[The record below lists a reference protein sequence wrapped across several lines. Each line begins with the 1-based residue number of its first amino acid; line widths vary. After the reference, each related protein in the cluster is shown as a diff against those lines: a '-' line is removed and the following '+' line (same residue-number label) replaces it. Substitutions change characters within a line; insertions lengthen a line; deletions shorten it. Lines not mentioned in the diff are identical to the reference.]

1 LKLSEQQIGEIRSI
15 IDQSSINNDLL
26 KDDVLDHLCCVVEYK
41 ITSGKPFDIAM
52 AEAFNELAPDGLDE
66 IQKETVFLLNSAKI
80 ILMKKVMYSIGL
92 ISAMSISMGWLFSIL
107 HWPGGGELINYG
119 FFGFAL
125 VFVPMLTINQFKVN
139 INKALSEKL
148 RILLGLLSAII
159 TCVAILFKIFHLKT
173 AGDLMLF
180 GGAII
185 FIFGFLPF
193 LFFTMYKK
201 SANIKS

>member
-1 LKLSEQQIGEIRSI
+1 MKLSTEQINRVRNV
-15 IDQSSINNDLL
+15 IDQSAISNDLL

-41 ITSGKPFDIAM
+41 IADGKSFEDAVP
-52 AEAFNELAPDGLDE
+52 EAIKELAPDGLDE
-66 IQKETVFLLNSAKI
+66 IQRETVFLLNSTKI

-92 ISAMSISMGWLFSIL
+92 ISTMALSLGWLFNIM
-107 HWPGGGELINYG
+107 HWPGGVQLVNYG

-125 VFVPMLTINQFKVN
+125 LFVPMLAIDQFKVS

-148 RILLGLLSAII
+148 RIILGLLSAIT
-159 TCVAILFKIFHLKT
+159 TCVAVLFKIFHLQG
-173 AGDLMLF
+173 GDLMLL
-180 GGAII
+180 GGAVI

-201 SANIKS
+201 SSV

>member
-1 LKLSEQQIGEIRSI
+1 MKLSPEQIEVVRRI
-15 IDQSSINNDLL
+15 IDESAIGNDLL

-41 ITSGKPFDIAM
+41 M
-52 AEAFNELAPDGLDE
+52 AHGRSFEDAVPEALKELAPDGLDE
-66 IQKETVFLLNSAKI
+66 IQRETVFLLNSAKI

-92 ISAMSISMGWLFSIL
+92 ISSMTLSMGWLFSIL
-107 HWPGGGELINYG
+107 GWPGGGQLVNYG

-125 VFVPMLTINQFKVN
+125 LFVPMLAIDQFKVS

-148 RILLGLLSAII
+148 RIILGLLSAVLA
-159 TCVAILFKIFHLKT
+159 CVAILFKIFYWKA

-180 GGAII
+180 GAAVI

-193 LFFTMYKK
+193 LFFTMYRK
-201 SANIKS
+201 SSV